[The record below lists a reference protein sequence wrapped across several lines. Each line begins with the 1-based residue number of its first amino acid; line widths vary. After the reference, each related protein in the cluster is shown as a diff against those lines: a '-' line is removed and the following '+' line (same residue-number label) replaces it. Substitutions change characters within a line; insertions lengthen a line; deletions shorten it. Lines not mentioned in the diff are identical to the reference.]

1 MKMYKAA
8 LLSFALTAG
17 AGTAS
22 AETCDL
28 TSLPC
33 WENGKCNIKFKN
45 HTGKSIGMGPTGVL
59 QSSFAT
65 TIRVSARKDNGD
77 KTGNAF
83 SIIAG
88 ASKTMNLEKKKNF
101 SKVRVSAPGS
111 SISGATLECPI
122 IQSVLRGNGN
132 CNIYYG
138 ERGSEQTLAYS
149 CDNREENGY

>member
-8 LLSFALTAG
+8 LLTFALTAG
-17 AGTAS
+17 AATAS

-28 TSLPC
+28 SGLSC
-33 WENGKCNIKFKN
+33 LENGKCNIKFKN

-101 SKVRVSAPGS
+101 SKVRVSVPGS